1 LVFVAPPLSTQ
12 H

>member
-1 LVFVAPPLSTQ
+1 LVFVAIPLSTQ